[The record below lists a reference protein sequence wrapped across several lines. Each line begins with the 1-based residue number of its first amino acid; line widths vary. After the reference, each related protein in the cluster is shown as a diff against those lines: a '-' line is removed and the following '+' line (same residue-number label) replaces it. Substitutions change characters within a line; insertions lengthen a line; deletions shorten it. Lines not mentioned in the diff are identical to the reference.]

1 VITSFLQR
9 IRAHFIFQVC
19 DHLQRVSSGSEIALP
34 ATCVMYR
41 RVFMLTANKVLIL
54 SLDNAAMIAWAS
66 MNRFLAGDTDPDD
79 LEIRAQWS
87 IEDLQDVV
95 SPIH

>member
-1 VITSFLQR
+1 
-9 IRAHFIFQVC
+9 
-19 DHLQRVSSGSEIALP
+19 
-34 ATCVMYR
+34 
-41 RVFMLTANKVLIL
+41 MLTANKVLIL

-87 IEDLQDVV
+87 IEDLQDIV